1 MRGVVFRFLG
11 AVLCAAVLTSSAS
24 LSAQQDTFRW
34 MDFHSAKDQ
43 DIIIWV
49 TRSLEAEKWTAI
61 REIGVIY
68 DAALVVTTLRAN
80 PEASPGADTFNLWS
94 VSLTTHAITPLLKG
108 VNLRFL
114 DWMQFGDGSLM
125 ELGAIYDD
133 CSECAATTYF
143 TALFYDRSQH
153 IWNAHWVRGGQAAP
167 IWSAATP
174 DGVTVTRVY
183 AVLSGPN
190 GRQMLG
196 TWNHFDYGKQKDAED
211 FVYRY
216 DLDSF
221 SGLERTQLLSGKEA
235 DAMKQ
240 RLCGVQGA
248 VGGLARGQ
256 DSALCQQAVHPR
268 TERRPTTSPP
278 ANNQGRSVPPGSK
291 KQTAPPK

>member
-1 MRGVVFRFLG
+1 
-11 AVLCAAVLTSSAS
+11 
-24 LSAQQDTFRW
+24 
-34 MDFHSAKDQ
+34 
-43 DIIIWV
+43 
-49 TRSLEAEKWTAI
+49 
-61 REIGVIY
+61 
-68 DAALVVTTLRAN
+68 
-80 PEASPGADTFNLWS
+80 
-94 VSLTTHAITPLLKG
+94 
-108 VNLRFL
+108 
-114 DWMQFGDGSLM
+114 M
-125 ELGAIYDD
+125 ELGATYDD

-190 GRQMLG
+190 GRQMLC

-221 SGLERTQLLSGKEA
+221 SGLERTQLLSGKEG

-240 RLCGVQGA
+240 RLCSVQGT

-256 DSALCQQAVHPR
+256 DSALCQQTVHPR
-268 TERRPTTSPP
+268 AERRPTTTPP
-278 ANNQGRSVPPGSK
+278 PNNQGRSVPPGSRK
-291 KQTAPPK
+291 ATPPK